1 MESGG
6 QPGPRGAAV
15 TAGPGRDR
23 SRRRRALGIATRGGL
38 LYLAVVWAVL
48 KLAGPGLEAGA
59 VSDSL
64 ARAMAIGVLA
74 GFPVVLVVAR
84 RFGPLPGGAAAI
96 WGPGLLAAVSGL
108 AVSSLCLSTATSPRA
123 ADSREPAYLPASL
136 RSGGQLRLRIGG
148 LTLSGERSRHPV
160 SSDREAELVIV
171 TQIIEQGP
179 DAGLLEVQARLLDAR
194 GLVLWERCDAVDP
207 DDMERL
213 HQAVLRALA
222 EGMVLTGQGG
232 GTIAVLPR
240 PVNSPPA

>member
-1 MESGG
+1 MESGS
-6 QPGPRGAAV
+6 QPGPRDT
-15 TAGPGRDR
+15 TARSGPGGDR

-64 ARAMAIGVLA
+64 ARAVAIGVLA
-74 GFPVVLVVAR
+74 GFPVVVVVAR

-96 WGPGLLAAVSGL
+96 WGPGLLAAASGL
-108 AVSSLCLSTATSPRA
+108 AVSSLCLTTATSPRA
-123 ADSREPAYLPASL
+123 ADSGEPAYLPASL

-148 LTLSGERSRHPV
+148 LTLSGDRSSHPV
-160 SSDREAELVIV
+160 SAGGEAELVIV
-171 TQIIEQGP
+171 THIIEKGP
-179 DAGLLEVQARLLDAR
+179 DAGLLQVQARLLDAR
-194 GLVLWERCDAVDP
+194 GVILWERCDAVDP

-213 HQAVLRALA
+213 HQAVLRALS

-240 PVNSPPA
+240 SGNSPPA